1 MNTLRHKFTAAL
13 AFVAASGLTLSSCQK
28 EFNAKSYA
36 PPKPPPS
43 YFGYTNSKD
52 IHPDKLVAYWPF
64 SGNLKDSLSST
75 TGTATGTSF
84 AAGVKGQ
91 GLQGSNNGYVISD
104 VPAAIK
110 SLHSFTVSTWV
121 NMPQNTTGA
130 VGLLSIAD
138 DPNFWGTLDIFF
150 DNGGTATTGVL
161 KVHVYN
167 RATGIKGA
175 DGWAGGYSV
184 SKPWGTWIQIAVTY
198 DDTAG
203 VITVYYNGNVAG
215 TVTPTGFAPLDW
227 SGATKM
233 VFGTLQFQTNPSLT
247 GGATSQGWASYVT
260 GVEDQVRFYSIP
272 LSKNEVNALY
282 NLELAGR

>member
-1 MNTLRHKFTAAL
+1 MKTLKHTFTAAL
-13 AFVAASGLTLSSCQK
+13 ALIAATALTLSSCQK

-36 PPKPPPS
+36 PPVPPKS
-43 YFGYTNSKD
+43 YNGYYNSKD
-52 IHPDKLVAYWPF
+52 IHPGNLVAYWPF
-64 SGNLKDSLSST
+64 SGDLKDSLSST

-84 AAGVKGQ
+84 AGGVKGQ
-91 GLQGSNNGYVISD
+91 GLQGANNGYVVSD

-121 NMPQNTTGA
+121 KMPLNANGA
-130 VGLLSIAD
+130 VGLISIAE
-138 DPNFWGTLDIFF
+138 NSGFWGTLDIFF
-150 DNGGTATTGVL
+150 DNGGSDTKGVL
-161 KVHVYN
+161 KVHLFSK
-167 RATGIKGA
+167 ATGTTGA

-184 SKPWGTWIQIAVTY
+184 DKPWGTWIQVAVTY

-203 VITVYYNGNVAG
+203 VITVYYNGNQVG
-215 TVTPTGFAPLDW
+215 TVTPTGFAPIDW

-233 VFGTLQFQTNPSLT
+233 AFGTLQFQTNPSLT
-247 GGATSQGWASYVT
+247 TGATAQGWASYLT
-260 GVEDQVRFYSIP
+260 GVEDQVRFYNIV